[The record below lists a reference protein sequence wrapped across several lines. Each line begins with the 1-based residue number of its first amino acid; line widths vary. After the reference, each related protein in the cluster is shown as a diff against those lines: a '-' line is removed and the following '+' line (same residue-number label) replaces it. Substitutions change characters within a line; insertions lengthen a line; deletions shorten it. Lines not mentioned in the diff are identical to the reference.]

1 MTSVSEIIVEKVLS
15 KISRPKCVNAEH
27 GVYPF

>member
-1 MTSVSEIIVEKVLS
+1 MASVSEFIVEKVMN
-15 KISRPKCVNAEH
+15 KINRSKCVNAEH